1 MAMVE
6 RIQEKGQTESRAP
19 EVRQRMEGAY
29 GRMVYSYGIRVY
41 MSLNIKN
48 ADVHRM
54 ARQLAKITGENMT
67 EAIAQA
73 LRERLDRIRQ
83 RRQPD
88 LAGSLVRIGKECAA
102 HLKEPFRSAEHGEL
116 LYDENGLPK

>member
-1 MAMVE
+1 
-6 RIQEKGQTESRAP
+6 
-19 EVRQRMEGAY
+19 
-29 GRMVYSYGIRVY
+29 